1 MQVSSMNYLV
11 IFKLG
16 EEVDSLG
23 NLEKFKFRR
32 IALDPDQITRVESRS
47 YSSIVDVLVSWKPP
61 NAETISIVCN
71 NEEEAI
77 KLQDLIL
84 QVIHDAK
91 FFRRQQYG

>member
-1 MQVSSMNYLV
+1 MNSLV
-11 IFKLG
+11 IFKMGSSDESIGELG
-16 EEVDSLG
+16 
-23 NLEKFKFRR
+23 KFNFRR

-84 QVIHDAK
+84 RVIHDAK